1 MTTAYT
7 SLLGF
12 ALPVT
17 GELSGTWGD
26 TVNNSITELVEDSIA
41 ATATQSVAASDWDL
55 TTTGSGSVNQ
65 ARCAIIIPTGS
76 PGVTRNI
83 NAPKSSKAYVV
94 VNQSNASV
102 VFRGGPSTP
111 TTGVTIAAG
120 DKVMV
125 AWNGTDF
132 VQIGSTGSATPG
144 GSNTQVQYN
153 NSGTLGGTANLTILS
168 GGLPKFTAYRETVV
182 TATVSTSTYNIDL
195 SLANIFSFT
204 LAANCTFTFTNP
216 PSAGTSALAT
226 IIITQD
232 GTGGRTASFTSAK
245 YTDGSAP
252 VLSTGAGD
260 IDVLTFF
267 TVDGGTSYFGT
278 FAMANVS

>member
-26 TVNNSITELVEDSIA
+26 TVNNSITKLVEDSIA
-41 ATATQSVAASDWDL
+41 ASATQSVASGDWDL
-55 TTTGSGSVNQ
+55 TTTGSGAANQ

-76 PGVTRNI
+76 PSVTRYI

-94 VNQSNASV
+94 VNQSNAAV

-111 TTGVTIAAG
+111 TTGVTVSSG

-125 AWNGTDF
+125 AWNGSDF
-132 VQIGSTGSATPG
+132 VQIGSTVTPG
-144 GSNTQVQYN
+144 GSDTQVQYN
-153 NSGTLGGTANLTILS
+153 SSGTLAGASKLVILS
-168 GGLPKFTAYRETVV
+168 GGYPKFTAYRETVV

-195 SLANIFSFT
+195 SLSNIFSFT
-204 LAANCTFTFTNP
+204 LANNVTFTFTNP

-226 IIITQD
+226 IILKQD
-232 GTGGRTASFTSAK
+232 ATGNRTATFTSAK
-245 YTDGSAP
+245 YTDGNAP
-252 VLSTGAGD
+252 VLSTGANQT
-260 IDVLTFF
+260 DVLTFF

>member
-83 NAPKSSKAYVV
+83 NAPKQSKAYVV

-111 TTGVTIAAG
+111 TTGVTIATG

-132 VQIGSTGSATPG
+132 VQIGSTVTPG

-153 NSGTLGGTANLTILS
+153 NSGALGGTANLTILA
-168 GGLPKFTAYRETVV
+168 GGLPKFTAYRESVT

-195 SLANIFSFT
+195 SLSNIFSFT

-226 IIITQD
+226 IIIKQD
-232 GTGGRTASFTSAK
+232 ATGNRTASFTSAK

-252 VLSTGAGD
+252 VLSTGANQT
-260 IDVLTFF
+260 DVLTFF

>member
-41 ATATQSVAASDWDL
+41 ATATQSVAGADWDL
-55 TTTGSGSVNQ
+55 STTGSGAVNQ

-83 NAPKSSKAYVV
+83 NAPKSSKAYIV

-111 TTGVTIAAG
+111 TTGVTVASG
-120 DKVMV
+120 DRVMV

-132 VQIGSTGSATPG
+132 VQIGSTVTPG

-153 NSGTLGGTANLTILS
+153 NSGALAGSANLTILA
-168 GGLPKFTAYRETVV
+168 GGFPKFTAYRETVV

-204 LAANCTFTFTNP
+204 LGNNVTFTFTNP
-216 PSAGTSALAT
+216 PAAGTSALAT
-226 IIITQD
+226 IILKQD
-232 GTGGRTASFTSAK
+232 ATGNRTATFTSAK
-245 YTDGSAP
+245 YTDGNAP
-252 VLSTGAGD
+252 VLSTGANQT
-260 IDVLTFF
+260 DVLTFF

>member
-83 NAPKSSKAYVV
+83 NAPKQSKAYVV

-132 VQIGSTGSATPG
+132 VQIGSTVTPG

-153 NSGTLGGTANLTILS
+153 NSGALGGTANLTILA
-168 GGLPKFTAYRETVV
+168 GGLPKFTAYRESVT

-195 SLANIFSFT
+195 SLSNIFSFT

-226 IIITQD
+226 IIIKQD
-232 GTGGRTASFTSAK
+232 ATGNRTASFTSAK

-252 VLSTGAGD
+252 VLSTGANQT
-260 IDVLTFF
+260 DVLTFF

>member
-41 ATATQSVAASDWDL
+41 ATATQSVAGADWDL
-55 TTTGSGSVNQ
+55 STTGSGAVNQ

-83 NAPKSSKAYVV
+83 NAPKQSKAYIV

-111 TTGVTIAAG
+111 TTGVTVASG
-120 DKVMV
+120 DRVMV

-132 VQIGSTGSATPG
+132 VQIGSTVTPG

-153 NSGTLGGTANLTILS
+153 NSGALAGSANLTILA
-168 GGLPKFTAYRETVV
+168 GGFPKFTAYRETVV

-204 LAANCTFTFTNP
+204 LGNNVTFTFTNP
-216 PSAGTSALAT
+216 PAAGTSALAT
-226 IIITQD
+226 IILKQD
-232 GTGGRTASFTSAK
+232 ATGNRTATFTSAK
-245 YTDGSAP
+245 YTDGNAP
-252 VLSTGAGD
+252 VLSTGANQT
-260 IDVLTFF
+260 DVLTFF

>member
-41 ATATQSVAASDWDL
+41 ATATQSVAGADWDL
-55 TTTGSGSVNQ
+55 STTGSGAVNQ

-83 NAPKSSKAYVV
+83 NAPKQSKAYIV

-111 TTGVTIAAG
+111 TTGVTVASG
-120 DKVMV
+120 DRVMV

-132 VQIGSTGSATPG
+132 VQIGSTVTPG

-153 NSGTLGGTANLTILS
+153 NSGALAGTANLTILA
-168 GGLPKFTAYRETVV
+168 GGFPKFTAYRETVV

-204 LAANCTFTFTNP
+204 LGNNVTFTFTNP
-216 PSAGTSALAT
+216 PAAGTSALAT
-226 IIITQD
+226 IILKQD
-232 GTGGRTASFTSAK
+232 ATGNRTATFTSAK
-245 YTDGSAP
+245 YTDGNAP
-252 VLSTGAGD
+252 VLSTGANQT
-260 IDVLTFF
+260 DVLTFF

>member
-41 ATATQSVAASDWDL
+41 ATATQSVAGADWDL
-55 TTTGSGSVNQ
+55 STTGSGAVNQ

-83 NAPKSSKAYVV
+83 NAPKSSKAYIV

-102 VFRGGPSTP
+102 VFRGGPSSP
-111 TTGVTIAAG
+111 TSGVTVASG
-120 DKVMV
+120 DRVMV

-132 VQIGSTGSATPG
+132 VQIGSTVTPG

-153 NSGTLGGTANLTILS
+153 NSGALAGSANLTILA
-168 GGLPKFTAYRETVV
+168 GGFPKFTAYRETVV

-204 LAANCTFTFTNP
+204 LGNNVTFTFTNP
-216 PSAGTSALAT
+216 PAAGTSALAT
-226 IIITQD
+226 IILKQD
-232 GTGGRTASFTSAK
+232 ATGNRTATFTSAK
-245 YTDGSAP
+245 YTDGNAP
-252 VLSTGAGD
+252 VLSTGANQT
-260 IDVLTFF
+260 DVLTFF

>member
-26 TVNNSITELVEDSIA
+26 TVNNSITELVEDAIA
-41 ATATQSVAASDWDL
+41 ATATQTVALGDWDL
-55 TTTGSGSVNQ
+55 TTTGSGAANQ

-83 NAPKSSKAYVV
+83 NAPKQSKAYVV
-94 VNQSNASV
+94 VNQSNAAV

-111 TTGVTIAAG
+111 TTGVTVAAG

-125 AWNGTDF
+125 AWSGTDF
-132 VQIGSTGSATPG
+132 VQIGSTVTPG

-153 NSGTLGGTANLTILS
+153 NSGTLAGSANLVILS
-168 GGLPKFTAYRETVV
+168 GGLPRFTAYRETVV
-182 TATVSTSTYNIDL
+182 SATVSTSTYNIDL
-195 SLANIFSFT
+195 SLSNIFNLT
-204 LAANCTFTFTNP
+204 LANNVTFTFTNP

-226 IIITQD
+226 IILTQD
-232 GTGGRTASFTSAK
+232 ATGNRTATFTSAK
-245 YTDGSAP
+245 YTDGTAP
-252 VLSTGAGD
+252 VLSTGAND

>member
-41 ATATQSVAASDWDL
+41 ATATQSVAGADWDL
-55 TTTGSGSVNQ
+55 STTGSGAVNQ

-83 NAPKSSKAYVV
+83 NAPKQSKAYIV

-111 TTGVTIAAG
+111 TSGVTVASG
-120 DKVMV
+120 DRVMV

-132 VQIGSTGSATPG
+132 VQIGSTVTPG

-153 NSGTLGGTANLTILS
+153 NSGALAGSANLTILA
-168 GGLPKFTAYRETVV
+168 GGFPKFTAYRESVT

-195 SLANIFSFT
+195 SLSNIFSFT
-204 LAANCTFTFTNP
+204 LGNNVTFTFTNP
-216 PSAGTSALAT
+216 PAAGTSALAT
-226 IIITQD
+226 IILKQD
-232 GTGGRTASFTSAK
+232 ATGNRTATFTSAK
-245 YTDGSAP
+245 YTDGNAP
-252 VLSTGAGD
+252 VLSTGANQT
-260 IDVLTFF
+260 DVLTFF

>member
-41 ATATQSVAASDWDL
+41 ATATQSVAGADWDL
-55 TTTGSGSVNQ
+55 STTGSGAVNQ

-102 VFRGGPSTP
+102 VFRGGPSSP
-111 TTGVTIAAG
+111 TSGVTIAAG

-132 VQIGSTGSATPG
+132 VQIGSTVTPG

-153 NSGTLGGTANLTILS
+153 NSGTLAGTANLTVLA

-226 IIITQD
+226 IIIKQD
-232 GTGGRTASFTSAK
+232 ATGNRTASFTAAK

-252 VLSTGAGD
+252 VLSTGANQT
-260 IDVLTFF
+260 DVLTFF

-278 FAMANVS
+278 YAMANVS